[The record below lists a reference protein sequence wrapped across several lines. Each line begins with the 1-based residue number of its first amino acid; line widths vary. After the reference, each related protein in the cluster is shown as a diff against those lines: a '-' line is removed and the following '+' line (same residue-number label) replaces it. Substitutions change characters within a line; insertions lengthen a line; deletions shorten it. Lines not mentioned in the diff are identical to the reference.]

1 MNEDKTIPFR
11 QRVQNFW
18 QWFTENEAELSQMVE
33 RRDDYESDR
42 MVEFVSRGTA
52 LLSDRVQFNLGGDYE
67 FTFSVEG
74 NTELFYLYPY
84 VVSCLPSQ
92 FAGKWHFFP
101 FNPGTDG
108 SFSFGIYGVMV
119 DMEKVRVG
127 LDYREEEDV
136 FTISFYE
143 KQLCSLPEAECYN
156 AFFIMMEIMLGEGL
170 SYQYIG
176 EAKRADA
183 PAGDMISLSELRSC
197 IVDTLTKHDKK
208 VCDNPRDVYT
218 GYRLQ
223 PQDNEELRYDVVA
236 GSTCFEP
243 LITEYYQESTELFDR
258 LNEFGVK
265 AAFLAFS
272 YDIEEGGNEKDVLNF
287 RFDLEDRIEAEL
299 LAPEGLGFLLG
310 GAIGESTCYID
321 LLLYDEAAF
330 VEKIIPFLKDYP
342 QYRFYLSDFRQHCEL
357 TELFCREDEA

>member
-84 VVSCLPSQ
+84 VVSCLPPQ

-176 EAKRADA
+176 DAKRADA

-321 LLLYDEAAF
+321 LLLYDEATF